1 MLDQTTAEEKELLL
15 DDRKRLIVRILVK
28 RRYHQDSSVLRQ
40 VNEVNAKLPL
50 DGILPDDLQ
59 DHKVNISPFGRFDC
73 QRPANPAEH

>member
-59 DHKVNISPFGRFDC
+59 DHKVNISPLWKV
-73 QRPANPAEH
+73 

>member
-1 MLDQTTAEEKELLL
+1 MLDQTTAEEKELL

-59 DHKVNISPFGRFDC
+59 YHKMNILLLWKV
-73 QRPANPAEH
+73 